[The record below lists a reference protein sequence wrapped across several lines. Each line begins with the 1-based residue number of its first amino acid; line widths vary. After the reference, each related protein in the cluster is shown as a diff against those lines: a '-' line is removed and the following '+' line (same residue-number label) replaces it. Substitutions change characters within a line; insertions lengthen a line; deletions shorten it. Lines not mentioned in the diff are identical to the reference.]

1 MMKLIT
7 SPSFLPLT
15 QAEAKDH
22 LRVDGDHEDP
32 QIEAMIAAA
41 VDRLDGWT
49 GTLGRALMPQEWE
62 IALDRFPD
70 RKIRLPLGPVSA
82 VTSVAFTGPDGA
94 EGTVDTGDYH
104 VDTYATEAW
113 IVPHAGLTWPATMRT
128 VNAVKVRWTA
138 GTGCPES
145 IKNTIKLI
153 VGDSYQNPRGGRR
166 DADRPGRARSVD
178 VVLMANIDHPLRR
191 MLRRSAAATYC
202 GVSDRKSMPWWP
214 TTPCPRRGCSGA
226 SGYGTAATSTRRLM
240 ICRSPTGPTNGTGH
254 EAGAAGISGRIGLL

>member
-1 MMKLIT
+1 
-7 SPSFLPLT
+7 
-15 QAEAKDH
+15 
-22 LRVDGDHEDP
+22 
-32 QIEAMIAAA
+32 MIAAA

-49 GTLGRALMPQEWE
+49 GILGRALMPQEWE

-70 RKIRLPLGPVSA
+70 REIRLPLGPVSA

-94 EGTVDTGDYH
+94 EGTVDTGDFH

-113 IVPHAGLTWPATMRT
+113 IVPHAGFTWPATMRT

-153 VGDSYQNPRGGRR
+153 VGDSYQNPRGGGR
-166 DADRPGRARSVD
+166 DADRPGRARSAD

-191 MLRRSAAATYC
+191 MLRRSAAATCC
-202 GVSDRKSMPWWP
+202 GVSDRKFDAMVADDTLPEARLLGSVRVWD
-214 TTPCPRRGCSGA
+214 RRDLD
-226 SGYGTAATSTRRLM
+226 AALDDLPLADR
-240 ICRSPTGPTNGTGH
+240 PTNGTRH
-254 EAGAAGISGRIGLL
+254 EAGAAGISGRIGRL